1 MRIESLLDRLCPQSS
16 FSAILLEIYF
26 ISECSFHN
34 HICVLIL
41 ER

>member
-1 MRIESLLDRLCPQSS
+1 MRIQRLIGRLCPQSS

-26 ISECSFHN
+26 INECSFHN